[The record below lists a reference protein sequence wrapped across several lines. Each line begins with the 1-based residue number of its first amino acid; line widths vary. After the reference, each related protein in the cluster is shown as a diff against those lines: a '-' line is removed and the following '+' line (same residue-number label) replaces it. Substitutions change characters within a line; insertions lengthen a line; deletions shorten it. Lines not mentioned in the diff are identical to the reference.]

1 MSIQNCQKLCGSHWF
16 KKKKKHSSLLLSK
29 HEISPQSMRKQLKNM
44 SQENKSNRVIYR
56 VVSPAILER
65 PHGIPGKCDVSI
77 CPGYPIAPCG
87 RASSQQIRRFRFQN
101 TNMVSAGCLAL
112 WVQKFGRR
120 ICEKFFFFARVYVQA
135 SKRSSQCG
143 CSWQW
148 IA

>member
-1 MSIQNCQKLCGSHWF
+1 MGAIDLKR
-16 KKKKKHSSLLLSK
+16 KKKHSYLLLSK

-87 RASSQQIRRFRFQN
+87 RASSQQIMRFRFQN
-101 TNMVSAGCLAL
+101 TNMVFAGCLAL
-112 WVQKFGRR
+112 
-120 ICEKFFFFARVYVQA
+120 
-135 SKRSSQCG
+135 
-143 CSWQW
+143 
-148 IA
+148 